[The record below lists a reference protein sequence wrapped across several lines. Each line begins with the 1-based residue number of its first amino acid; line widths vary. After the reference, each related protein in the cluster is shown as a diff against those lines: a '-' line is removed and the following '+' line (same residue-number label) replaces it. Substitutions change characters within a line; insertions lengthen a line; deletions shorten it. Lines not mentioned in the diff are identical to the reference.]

1 MGLGLLGLIA
11 HPPGFGFA
19 ELPETLANGGVLLRR
34 RS

>member
-19 ELPETLANGGVLLRR
+19 ELTEALADAGLRR